1 MKDISTLVPDM
12 NDVLRGMGGW
22 DAAATHFLSEG
33 IAGLAAKR
41 FSEKQE
47 PRNHLSPS
55 MMGKPCDRQKWYMVN
70 KPNSGETLSAETLG
84 TFFYGDIL
92 EIFAIALAKA
102 AGHTITGLQEPLDI
116 CGIRG
121 SGDVVI
127 DGWVV
132 DVKSASSYGFEKFKG
147 NQLKG
152 FHKTTKKDGRVW
164 VPPEEADGFG
174 YISQLSSYLYGY
186 RNNPEVHHKDRAAF
200 LAVKKDRFKLHLD
213 FYNLEKE
220 VENKPEEV
228 KRNQAMVKG
237 DIPPR
242 GFTDTEDG
250 KSGNRKLKFQCSYCS
265 YKKDCWPN
273 LRAFSYSDGPR
284 YLTQVVRQPA
294 DTVKEIPV

>member
-22 DAAATHFLSEG
+22 DEAITRFLSEG
-33 IAGLAAKR
+33 IADLSAKR
-41 FSEKQE
+41 FNEKRE
-47 PRNHLSPS
+47 ERNYLSPS

-70 KPNSGETLSAETLG
+70 TPSSGEALGAEAIG

-102 AGHTITGLQEPLDI
+102 AGHTVTGLQEKLDI
-116 CGIRG
+116 CGIPG

-132 DVKSASSYGFEKFKG
+132 DVKSASSYGFEKFKN

-152 FHKTTKKDGRVW
+152 YYKTTKATGKVW

-186 RNNPEVHHKDRAAF
+186 RDNPEVHHKDRAAF

-213 FYNLEKE
+213 FYNLE
-220 VENKPEEV
+220 EEV
-228 KRNQAMVKG
+228 KNKPQEVDRNIRMVEG
-237 DIPPR
+237 EMPPR
-242 GFTDTEDG
+242 GFDDTEDG
-250 KSGNRKLKFQCSYCS
+250 KSGNRKLKFQCSYCN
-265 YKKDCWPN
+265 YKHDCWPGIRTF
-273 LRAFSYSDGPR
+273 LYSDGPR
-284 YLTQVVRQPA
+284 YLTKVVRQPA
-294 DTVKEIPV
+294 ETVKEVT